1 MTPVK
6 VTYEVELEPG
16 EKLELPASLVGSIGP
31 GRWLIS
37 VEQVTHQRP
46 APDRAA
52 ADSQH
57 FPLNTRQNL
66 MYGTDVRAGQGWTQK
81 G

>member
-37 VEQVTHQRP
+37 IEQVTHQRP
-46 APDRAA
+46 AP
-52 ADSQH
+52 
-57 FPLNTRQNL
+57 
-66 MYGTDVRAGQGWTQK
+66 VRDHSAFLSSYVPEDEGLYDASPAG
-81 G
+81 

>member
-1 MTPVK
+1 MTPAK

-16 EKLELPASLVGSIGP
+16 EKLEFPAALVGSIGP

-46 APDRAA
+46 AAA
-52 ADSQH
+52 RVHSAFLSSYVPEDEGLYDAS
-57 FPLNTRQNL
+57 PAR
-66 MYGTDVRAGQGWTQK
+66 
-81 G
+81 

>member
-16 EKLELPASLVGSIGP
+16 EKLELPASWVGSIGP

-37 VEQVTHQRP
+37 IEQLTDQRP
-46 APDRAA
+46 AA
-52 ADSQH
+52 
-57 FPLNTRQNL
+57 
-66 MYGTDVRAGQGWTQK
+66 VRDHSAFLSSYVLEDEGLYDASPAG
-81 G
+81 